1 MERVALCSGS
11 KLQLTEAD
19 SSNCY
24 TYIIKREIGRGASCV
39 VYEGF
44 RVDSPRHK
52 VRIKECYP
60 AQNPPHR
67 DGQELQWPDEE
78 QKEQVLGRF
87 ERAYNIQLLLQSE
100 EETGNATVHM
110 PLPLCR
116 ANGTLYIVLETD
128 YGETLDHCQPDN
140 LQKML
145 VITQALARAIQNC
158 HQCGYLHLD
167 IKPENILVL
176 RDTPHMVKL
185 LDVDSLVCKEEL
197 QEGTVTAVS
206 CSWRWA
212 APELRDGRFRRVDER
227 SDLYAIGAVLFW
239 MAMGRE
245 VTCDDRSIFAKWELD
260 GPLFRW
266 LHPGVRRGVSDIFRR
281 TLCCSPARR
290 CQNAEELLVLLQETL
305 KLVQQGKNYLISNV
319 ERIARFVGRRQEL
332 DTIRTDF
339 EEGKKVVFLS
349 GFGGIGKSTL
359 AKQYAQINCDPQALY
374 DTAVFC
380 RYQENTSLKQ
390 QIAHLSMNQD
400 CKGYDQRLAAM
411 DERTLLILDNYDVA
425 SPAEDWETLTSLPCH
440 LLVTT
445 RADFSSL
452 TGEGQVV
459 QHRVDILDFDELVEL
474 FEKNAGVSITQEEF
488 SVLREIFGAIGSH
501 TLLAELLAK
510 QMKESC
516 LSLEQLRK
524 NLFDQPEPVCY
535 QKDGSARE
543 DTIRQALSRVFSLV
557 NFTEDEKQTM
567 RYIWTLNGI
576 EVDKNDYREWTGTKN
591 LKTLNR
597 LIRLGWVQ
605 EQDTTGLLA
614 LHPLVDEVV
623 LRELRPTKEKCP
635 YLARYVCQSEI
646 QYDAKND
653 SWSLDPRLALWTHTR
668 WLLCKD
674 GSPLACFYDAV
685 NVTSFRN
692 TLVQYLN
699 TDADAFLKHAFSSN
713 PLDELDFESNTFS
726 LKFTISK
733 LLSTWQQDDEIKN
746 SSDYSIIVALSI
758 RCLLLYAQKFSLD
771 CNQLCQ
777 FRKEINKA
785 AVLLEKHYSPS
796 VGNTSDTD
804 LDDVDIAFCFKG
816 HFVRPD
822 TPALYRLY
830 LKKFTCLHRFLCET
844 LSSPYQT
851 AVTIEEME
859 RVVVILFELVYAFAD
874 MGKDRLLDFYT
885 EEQLR
890 KHFSLQE
897 LLIYQPP
904 AFPTDF
910 AWDRES
916 HE

>member
-1 MERVALCSGS
+1 MERVALRSGS
-11 KLQLTEAD
+11 KLQLTETD
-19 SSNCY
+19 SPNRY

-44 RVDSPRHK
+44 RADSPRHK

-67 DGQELQWPDEE
+67 DGQELQWPNEE

-100 EETGNATVHM
+100 KETGNATVHTL
-110 PLPLCR
+110 LPLCR

-145 VITQALARAIQNC
+145 VITQALAHAIRNC

-197 QEGTVTAVS
+197 KEGTVTAVS
-206 CSWRWA
+206 YSWRWA
-212 APELRDGRFRRVDER
+212 APELRDGRFKRVDER

-239 MAMGRE
+239 MVMGRE
-245 VTCDDRSIFAKWELD
+245 VTCDDRSIFARWELD

-359 AKQYAQINCDPQALY
+359 AKQYAQINCGPQALY

-380 RYQENTSLKQ
+380 RYQENTPLKQ

-445 RADFSSL
+445 RTDFSSL

-459 QHRVDILDFDELVEL
+459 QHRVDVLEFDELVEL
-474 FEKNAGVSITQEEF
+474 FEKNAGVSVTQEEL

-623 LRELRPTKEKCP
+623 LRELRPCPGNCTGMIQHLGNFRVRYNDEKWNFEP
-635 YLARYVCQSEI
+635 YIALWIHSRWMIPEYRCFEETMMKRDWISRDFLYLFQQYYELSDGIFESDSLWDKDISFTPDLLFQPLLEWVKLRYYRFHFAYLKILSIYIFSLI
-646 QYDAKND
+646 QYEQAY
-653 SWSLDPRLALWTHTR
+653 SWE
-668 WLLCKD
+668 
-674 GSPLACFYDAV
+674 
-685 NVTSFRN
+685 N
-692 TLVQYLN
+692 
-699 TDADAFLKHAFSSN
+699 
-713 PLDELDFESNTFS
+713 
-726 LKFTISK
+726 I
-733 LLSTWQQDDEIKN
+733 DDEFFALRRTMNAAADTFISYYEEWLQWNKM
-746 SSDYSIIVALSI
+746 SSTIEVEHIFDYVNAG
-758 RCLLLYAQKFSLD
+758 FSF
-771 CNQLCQ
+771 C
-777 FRKEINKA
+777 
-785 AVLLEKHYSPS
+785 
-796 VGNTSDTD
+796 SDFAT
-804 LDDVDIAFCFKG
+804 
-816 HFVRPD
+816 PD
-822 TPALYRLY
+822 TPAIHKIYCIKYEQLRCY
-830 LKKFTCLHRFLCET
+830 LKT
-844 LSSPYQT
+844 L
-851 AVTIEEME
+851 
-859 RVVVILFELVYAFAD
+859 LFAD
-874 MGKDRLLDFYT
+874 AKPEQEELLSFARNGMSALIRAFQQMGKDNSVYILKIHLESPT
-885 EEQLR
+885 
-890 KHFSLQE
+890 FSDQE
-897 LLIYQPP
+897 LLAYQPP

-910 AWDRES
+910 AWDGES
-916 HE
+916 NE